1 MERKKFQSL
10 FYDIDEFLVGAICDD
25 IELCKEIDYPVYSRY
40 FYPPNFWS
48 RLENLNV
55 GVKFSFLGINNN
67 CEKRMIG
74 IYPKDFDSAMLNF
87 PIKYF
92 KVISRSKFKELEHKH
107 YLGSIMSLGLKRE
120 ILGDLIVKEG
130 ICYGIINE
138 ELFIFL
144 KENLK
149 MIGKIPVEV
158 DEITYEDIPETEF
171 KELVESLTSLRLD
184 VVTAALGNFSR
195 NGAIEVLESG
205 DVTLNYNI
213 DKDKS
218 RIVKEKDIISI
229 RRKGKFLID
238 SVLGES
244 KKGKIRILIKKFS

>member
-1 MERKKFQSL
+1 MDRKKFQSA
-10 FYDIDEFLVGAICDD
+10 FYEIDEFLLGAICDD
-25 IELCKEIDYPVYSRY
+25 IELCEEIDYPVYSKY
-40 FYPPNFWS
+40 FYPPNFWN
-48 RLENLNV
+48 RLESLNM
-55 GVKFSFLGINNN
+55 GVKFAFSGINNN

-74 IYPKDFDSAMLNF
+74 IYPKDFDSDMLNF
-87 PIKYF
+87 PVKYF
-92 KVISRSKFKELEHKH
+92 KIVNESKFKELEHKH

-120 ILGDLIVKEG
+120 ILGDLIVKDG

-149 MIGKIPVEV
+149 IIGKIPVEIEELV
-158 DEITYEDIPETEF
+158 SDDIPETEF
-171 KELVESLTSLRLD
+171 KELVESIASLRLD
-184 VVTAALGNFSR
+184 VITAALGNFSR
-195 NGAIEVLESG
+195 TNAIEALESG
-205 DVTLNYNI
+205 DVILNYNT

-218 RIVKEKDIISI
+218 KLVKEKDIISI

-244 KKGKIRILIKKFS
+244 KKGKIRVLIKKFS

>member
-1 MERKKFQSL
+1 MDRKKFQSA
-10 FYDIDEFLVGAICDD
+10 FHDIDEFLIGAICDD
-25 IELCKEIDYPVYSRY
+25 IELCEEIDYPVYTRY

-48 RLENLNV
+48 RLENLNM
-55 GVKFSFLGINNN
+55 GVKFSFLGINNS
-67 CEKRMIG
+67 CEKRMVG
-74 IYPKDFDSAMLNF
+74 IYPKDFDLDMLKF
-87 PIKYF
+87 PVKYF
-92 KVISRSKFKELEHKH
+92 KIVNGSKFRELEHKH

-120 ILGDLIVKEG
+120 ILGDLIVKDG

-138 ELFIFL
+138 ELFMFL

-158 DEITYEDIPETEF
+158 EEITSEDIPETEF
-171 KELVESLTSLRLD
+171 KELVESIASLRLD

-195 NGAIEVLESG
+195 NSAIEVLESG
-205 DVTLNYNI
+205 DVALNYNI

-218 RIVKEKDIISI
+218 KLVKEKDIISI
-229 RRKGKFLID
+229 RKKGKFLVD

-244 KKGKIRILIKKFS
+244 KKGKIRVLIKKFS

>member
-1 MERKKFQSL
+1 MDRKKFQSL
-10 FYDIDEFLVGAICDD
+10 FYEIDEFLVGAICDD
-25 IELCKEIDYPVYSRY
+25 IELCEEIDYPVYSRY

-48 RLENLNV
+48 RLESLNM
-55 GVKFSFLGINNN
+55 GVKFSFLGINSN
-67 CEKRMIG
+67 CEKRMVG
-74 IYPKDFDSAMLNF
+74 IYPKDFDSTILSF
-87 PIKYF
+87 PVKYF
-92 KVISRSKFKELEHKH
+92 KIANGSKFKELEHKH

-120 ILGDLIVKEG
+120 ILGDLIVKDG

-138 ELFIFL
+138 ELFMFL

-158 DEITYEDIPETEF
+158 EEIVSEDIPETEF
-171 KELVESLTSLRLD
+171 KELVESIASLRLD

-205 DVTLNYNI
+205 DVTLNYNT

-218 RIVKEKDIISI
+218 KVVKEKDIISI

-244 KKGKIRILIKKFS
+244 KKGKIRVLIKKFS